1 MSRVLNGVVVSNK
14 NNKTIVVS
22 VETSKTHPI
31 YKKKYKQTKR
41 YQAHDEKNMANVGDL
56 VSIEESK
63 PISATK
69 RFVLKE
75 IVSKATITHVEEEQ
89 V

>member
-41 YQAHDEKNMANVGDL
+41 YQAHDENNTANVGD
-56 VSIEESK
+56 VVAIEESK
-63 PISATK
+63 PLSATK
-69 RFVLKE
+69 RFVLKN
-75 IVSKATITHVEEEQ
+75 IVSKVGIAHVEEEKL
-89 V
+89 

>member
-1 MSRVLNGVVVSNK
+1 MSRVLNGTVVSSK

-41 YQAHDEKNMANVGDL
+41 FQTHDENNTASVGDI
-56 VSIEESK
+56 VTIEECR
-63 PISATK
+63 PLSATK
-69 RFVLKE
+69 RFILKN
-75 IVSKATITHVEEEQ
+75 IISKSGMKHIEEEQ
-89 V
+89 L

>member
-41 YQAHDEKNMANVGDL
+41 YQAHDENNTANVGD
-56 VSIEESK
+56 VVTIEESK
-63 PISATK
+63 PLSATK
-69 RFVLKE
+69 RFVLKN
-75 IVSKATITHVEEEQ
+75 IVSKAAIKHIEEEML
-89 V
+89 